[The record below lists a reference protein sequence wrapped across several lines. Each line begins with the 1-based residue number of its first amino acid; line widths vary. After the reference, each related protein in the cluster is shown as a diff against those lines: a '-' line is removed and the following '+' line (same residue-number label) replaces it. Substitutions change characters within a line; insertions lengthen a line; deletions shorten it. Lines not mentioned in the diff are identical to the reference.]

1 VQGRLGKTNEMNK
14 KAEHLSFS
22 FHRLFLRQGKVIGAK
37 DGLKT
42 SESEFMVASY
52 FISVS
57 LTISRSRV
65 SANGSG
71 SESGEPNRDFLL
83 LF

>member
-1 VQGRLGKTNEMNK
+1 MIQLSQITSPAGQSIGGKE
-14 KAEHLSFS
+14 
-22 FHRLFLRQGKVIGAK
+22 
-37 DGLKT
+37 GLKT

-57 LTISRSRV
+57 LIISRSRF

-71 SESGEPNRDFLL
+71 SWSGEPNRHFLL